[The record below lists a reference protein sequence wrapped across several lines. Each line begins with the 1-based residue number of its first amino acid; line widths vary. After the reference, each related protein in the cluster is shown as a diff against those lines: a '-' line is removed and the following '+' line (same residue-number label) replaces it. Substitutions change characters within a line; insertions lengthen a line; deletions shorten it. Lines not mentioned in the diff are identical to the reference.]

1 MPAGSDPGMVGL
13 PRQYRPLGVRLASWL
28 FGSLF
33 VVVCAGMWFGLG
45 EELRGT
51 FKFRYE
57 VTMLAFVAAL
67 LVCLHALMRCRVDA
81 TFDGLTIVNGYRTH
95 HLEWSQVVG
104 IELRPGAP
112 WVSFDLADGNTLSA
126 LGIQGSDGD
135 RAHRQVRELRALI
148 DSTQPPEPTT

>member
-1 MPAGSDPGMVGL
+1 MPAGSDRAPVGL
-13 PRQYRPLGVRLASWL
+13 PQRYQPLGVRLASWL

-45 EELRGT
+45 AELRGAFDIRHELT
-51 FKFRYE
+51 L
-57 VTMLAFVAAL
+57 LALVLAL
-67 LVCLHALMRCRVDA
+67 LACLHALSRCRVDA
-81 TFDGLTIVNGYRTH
+81 ADDGLTIVNGYRTH

-112 WVSFDLADGNTLSA
+112 WVTFDLDDGNTLSA

-135 RAHRQVRELRALI
+135 RAYRQVRELRALI
-148 DSTQPPEPTT
+148 DSAHPSD